1 GRLGRI
7 RRYLGR
13 KQPKSCVG
21 VSAVGRE
28 RNFAKVSIF
37 LSTSSHSNQTKAVHR
52 HTHVGSMVGTTTI
65 RSGGDTTLKG
75 AQLIGKGIQAD
86 PQLQP

>member
-1 GRLGRI
+1 
-7 RRYLGR
+7 
-13 KQPKSCVG
+13 
-21 VSAVGRE
+21 
-28 RNFAKVSIF
+28 
-37 LSTSSHSNQTKAVHR
+37 
-52 HTHVGSMVGTTTI
+52 MVGTTTI